1 MWFVSGLIVSLI
13 SRSPA
18 KMTHLPSHC
27 TPDTPVKVHVLIWPL
42 WVRVISE
49 TLGQLI
55 GFLLMFRAQLS
66 KKFSP
71 VGKIRKIDIPRPGG
85 SSATLMVYI

>member
-1 MWFVSGLIVSLI
+1 MFLNLVDLV
-13 SRSPA
+13 PE
-18 KMTHLPSHC
+18 LPLTSQADKLSN
-27 TPDTPVKVHVLIWPL
+27 TVVKVHVLVWPL

-66 KKFSP
+66 KEFSP